1 MNLRTSSNGVVSAEK
16 KKKKEKKKK
25 GYQKYT
31 SYQFHYDIIHQIRSR
46 EHEIN
51 GTEKID
57 VPVLLL
63 FTKVNSNGKDR
74 EQNNS
79 EQVGQDHTCE
89 LYECKIIINHSILS
103 TTHIY

>member
-1 MNLRTSSNGVVSAEK
+1 M
-16 KKKKEKKKK
+16 
-25 GYQKYT
+25 
-31 SYQFHYDIIHQIRSR
+31 
-46 EHEIN
+46 
-51 GTEKID
+51 
-57 VPVLLL
+57 
-63 FTKVNSNGKDR
+63 NSNGKDR